1 MTIMVI
7 WLPKMFLI
15 VIADSF
21 VPIYHWL
28 EIEITGKIH
37 KCTPI
42 IVINDMNL
50 KPPIFQIHRSFTE
63 ILINLPEL
71 YYEAAKVFIVQ
82 FNVSLIICQIA
93 YSYYFVSY

>member
-21 VPIYHWL
+21 LPIYHWL

-42 IVINDMNL
+42 MFINDMNL
-50 KPPIFQIHRSFTE
+50 KPPIFQI
-63 ILINLPEL
+63 
-71 YYEAAKVFIVQ
+71 FIFLFSQYVKLHT
-82 FNVSLIICQIA
+82 LIILLAINQTFQKKPI
-93 YSYYFVSY
+93 SRRFHPNGI